1 MNRLI
6 STALPLL
13 LALCLLAGCGADRG
27 DALPSQAVNP
37 PVSSAPAE
45 NPASSEGAFAEMKPP
60 ASSDAQEASTPSD
73 PAPSRSPGE
82 PPSKAAPSGAA
93 SPGGSSSG
101 SASSG
106 GADVPQ
112 EEPAAPT
119 CTLTVHCGTLLDHL
133 EDMEE
138 AKRDLVPSDGVLW
151 AEQTVSF
158 TEGESV
164 FDVLLR
170 EMQSS
175 KTHLEYVNTPFYH
188 SAYSEG
194 IGNLYEFDGGPLSG
208 WVYSVNGEFPNYG
221 SSRYTLQDGDSV
233 VWQYTCDLGADVG
246 GDNGAWS

>member
-1 MNRLI
+1 MEI
-6 STALPLL
+6 APSAPS
-13 LALCLLAGCGADRG
+13 
-27 DALPSQAVNP
+27 DASGKEDAPSASAP
-37 PVSSAPAE
+37 SVSS
-45 NPASSEGAFAEMKPP
+45 NRPASG
-60 ASSDAQEASTPSD
+60 
-73 PAPSRSPGE
+73 APSPGAISPG
-82 PPSKAAPSGAA
+82 
-93 SPGGSSSG
+93 
-101 SASSG
+101 ASSG
-106 GADVPQ
+106 GADTPQ
-112 EEPAAPT
+112 EEEASPT
-119 CTLTVHCGTLLDHL
+119 CTLVVCCDTLLDHL

-170 EMQSS
+170 EMRSS
-175 KTHLEYVNTPFYH
+175 KTHLEYVNTPLYH
-188 SAYSEG
+188 SAYIEG

-221 SSRYTLQDGDSV
+221 SSRYALQDGDSV